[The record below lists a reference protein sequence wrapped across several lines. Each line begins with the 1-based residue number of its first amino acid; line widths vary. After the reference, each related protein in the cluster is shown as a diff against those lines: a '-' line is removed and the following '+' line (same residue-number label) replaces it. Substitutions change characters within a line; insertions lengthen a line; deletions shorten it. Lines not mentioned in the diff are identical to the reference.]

1 MKKIFTLLS
10 AVLFSATTFAQAYGA
25 PESIEFDY
33 AHNRWLISNPTYSNI
48 LSRDSQTGVVT
59 VFATGAS
66 GPQGLEIVNDTLYS
80 CEGGNIHLYNINT
93 GASIATIAFA
103 GATFLNGITHD
114 INGTLYITDF
124 SQKKI
129 HRLNTATRQHNIFVT
144 GLVKSPDGI
153 IYDQPNNRCV
163 FVNWG
168 ASAPIMRV
176 NLTDSTTATITAT
189 TLGNCDG
196 IAKDGAGN
204 YYVTSWTGSS
214 ITRFSNTFTN
224 PTTVISTGL
233 NNPAD
238 IFYNTVTDTLAVPN
252 SGGNNTKYYY
262 FGSSIGINE
271 ITNSTFNLTV
281 SPNPVGER
289 TEINYE
295 LNADGKV
302 SIQLFDIKGQV
313 VKTIAEENQSTGK
326 HTIMLDK
333 SGIAG
338 GNYLLKL
345 NNNNREETK
354 KVIVN
359 KQ

>member
-1 MKKIFTLLS
+1 MKKIITLLS

-59 VFATGAS
+59 VFATGAN

-80 CEGGNIHLYNINT
+80 CEGGSIHLYNINT
-93 GASIATIAFA
+93 GASIATLAFA

-129 HRLNTATRQHNIFVT
+129 HRMNTATRQHNVFVT

-168 ASAPIMRV
+168 ANAPIMSV
-176 NLTDSTTATITAT
+176 NLSDSTTATVLAT

-196 IAKDGAGN
+196 ITKDGAGN
-204 YYVTSWTGSS
+204 YFISSWTGSKV
-214 ITRFSNTFTN
+214 TRYSNTFTN
-224 PTTVISTGL
+224 PTIVITGL
-233 NNPAD
+233 NQPAD
-238 IFYNTVTDTLAVPN
+238 IFYNVLTDTLGVPN
-252 SGGNNTKYYY
+252 SGSNLNNTQYYY
-262 FGSSIGINE
+262 FGTTIGVNE
-271 ITNSTFNLTV
+271 IANSNFNLTV
-281 SPNPVGER
+281 SPNPAEER

-295 LNADGKV
+295 LMTDGKL
-302 SIQLFDIKGQV
+302 SIQLFNIEGQL
-313 VKTIAEENQSTGK
+313 VKTIVDENQTKGK
-326 HTIMLDK
+326 HTVLLDK
-333 SGIAG
+333 TGIAS

-345 NNNNREETK
+345 NSNNSIETK
-354 KVIVN
+354 KVII
-359 KQ
+359 K